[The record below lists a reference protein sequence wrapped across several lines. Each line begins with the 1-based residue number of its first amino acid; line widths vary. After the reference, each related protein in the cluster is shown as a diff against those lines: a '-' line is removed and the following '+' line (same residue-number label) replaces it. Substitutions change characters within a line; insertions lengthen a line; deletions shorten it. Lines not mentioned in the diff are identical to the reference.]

1 MKPVVRFLTLGLFAA
16 SLIPAC
22 APAVDEEETSEE
34 TSQPI
39 SVSEIMARAHEWV
52 DKAVPYCG
60 GVRGGRDVLCGGTC
74 NRPPA
79 PWDAYRSDCSGYV
92 AWSWQLGADLTTAT
106 FVNDRGGANGWT
118 TISID
123 NLQAGD
129 ALVTNGHIKLFSHF
143 VASNTMDI
151 LEEYDCDRVA
161 REAVQSFTRSGNTVK
176 FAGDGRVY
184 HAIRRNGVVNPP
196 PVHRASSLSGEG
208 RAEIIAVQQNGEV
221 EAWYNYAGF
230 AHMPWSSSTIVG
242 RGFNDPARVR
252 FADIDGDGKLEI
264 IAIQENGAV
273 QAWHNDRGFTEMPW
287 GESIIIAEGFND
299 PARVR
304 FADLDG
310 DRRAEIIAIQTN
322 GEIQAWHN
330 GRGFVYM
337 PWDADHIIGQ
347 GFNEPA
353 RVRLADLDG
362 DGRAELMAIQT
373 NGNIQAWHNGAGFAH
388 MPWDAD
394 VVIGEGFNDPAR
406 VRLADLDADG
416 RAELMII
423 RENGQVQAWHN
434 GRGFVYMPWDADVI
448 IAEGFD
454 PARTL
459 LQ

>member
-1 MKPVVRFLTLGLFAA
+1 MKRMARFLFAPLAAA
-16 SLIPAC
+16 SFALIAGC
-22 APAVDEEETSEE
+22 AAESDDEVGE
-34 TSQPI
+34 TSQA
-39 SVSEIMARAHEWV
+39 VSPSPNDQAAFEFLVGRGLTDFQAA
-52 DKAVPYCG
+52 
-60 GVRGGRDVLCGGTC
+60 GVVGNL
-74 NRPPA
+74 
-79 PWDAYRSDCSGYV
+79 DAESGM
-92 AWSWQLGADLTTAT
+92 
-106 FVNDRGGANGWT
+106 NPR
-118 TISID
+118 
-123 NLQAGD
+123 
-129 ALVTNGHIKLFSHF
+129 
-143 VASNTMDI
+143 
-151 LEEYDCDRVA
+151 
-161 REAVQSFTRSGNTVK
+161 AVQSPGLGRGIAQWSAGGRWDQLVAYAHQRGRSEWDLGLQLEYLWHELETVPAWGLAKLRATGN
-176 FAGDGRVY
+176 
-184 HAIRRNGVVNPP
+184 VVDATIVFQDSFERCGTCHTENRIKYAKAALAAYGGPR
-196 PVHRASSLSGEG
+196 VHRASSLSGEG

-221 EAWYNYAGF
+221 EAWYNYSGF

-388 MPWDAD
+388 MPWNAD
-394 VVIGEGFNDPAR
+394 VVIGEGFNDPER